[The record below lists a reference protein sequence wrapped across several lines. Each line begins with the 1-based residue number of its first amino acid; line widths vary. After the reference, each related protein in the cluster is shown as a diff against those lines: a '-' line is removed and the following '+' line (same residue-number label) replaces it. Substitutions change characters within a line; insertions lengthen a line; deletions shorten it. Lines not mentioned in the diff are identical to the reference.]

1 MNWMTIIWPM
11 VAGACVTLALINLRV
26 ALGDARRAP
35 HIFFFFSSLAVA
47 VVSGWELALL
57 REHDLARYQV
67 MLRWAVIPIWVMVA
81 SCAGFVWTLFGTG
94 RKWLA
99 ITAVVLNG
107 LAQLANLLSSVPA
120 VRQAVALR
128 QVQTFGGVTFS
139 VPTIVNGPWNL
150 AELASI
156 LALLVFVADA
166 SVQLWNQGGRR
177 RAVVVGGSIFL
188 FLILSRG
195 HAILVEQGLL
205 HTPYLVS
212 FAFLGVIL
220 AMGHELGDEVFRAA
234 RLAHELSESER
245 RMELAAQAASLG
257 FWRWDLKGNQI
268 WATSSARE
276 MFGIPA
282 DQPLDFPY
290 FLGHVHPDD
299 REGLQQAVNRSLTD
313 ATDYEAEYRVLLPD
327 GRIRWIAAR
336 GRPELRP
343 DKNTAFMR
351 GVVLDITER
360 RRSESELQELRHQL
374 SHAGRLSVMGQLAA
388 SLAHEL
394 NQPLGA
400 ILRNAEAAELFLNQ
414 NPPAFDELR
423 EILSDIRK
431 DDQRAGAVIDSLRV
445 LLKRQEVTRQALD
458 LRHLIDEVVALARSD
473 AVGRRISITTDLVSD
488 LPHVWGNRVHL
499 QQVLLNLLL
508 NAMDAVNDV
517 AIELRTV
524 VVQARCH
531 DALVEVAVVDR
542 GVGIPVDRLSHLFEP
557 FVTTKPE
564 GMGLGLSISRTI
576 IQAHGGQISAQ
587 NNPTGGATFRFSVP
601 VASPDSP

>member
-26 ALGDARRAP
+26 AFGQARRAP
-35 HIFFFFSSLAVA
+35 HIFFFFASLSVA
-47 VVSGWELALL
+47 VVNGWELTLL
-57 REHDLARYQV
+57 REHDLAHYQA
-67 MLRWAVIPIWVMVA
+67 MLRWAVIPIWAMAA

-99 ITAVVLNG
+99 VTAVVLNG
-107 LAQLANLLSSVPA
+107 IAQLANLLTTVPA

-128 QVQTFGGVTFS
+128 QVETLGGVTFTL
-139 VPTIVNGPWNL
+139 PTIVNGPWNL
-150 AELASI
+150 VEVASI
-156 LALLVFVADA
+156 VILLVFVADA
-166 SVQLWNQGGRR
+166 SIQLWNQGGRR

-188 FLILSRG
+188 FFVLSRG
-195 HAILVEQGLL
+195 HAILIEEGLL
-205 HTPYLVS
+205 RTPYLVS

-234 RLAHELSESER
+234 RLAHELKESER

-257 FWRWDLKGNQI
+257 FWRWDLSANQI
-268 WATSSARE
+268 WATPSARE

-282 DQPLDFPY
+282 HQHLDFSY
-290 FLGHVHPDD
+290 FLNRVHPED
-299 REGLQQAVNRSLTD
+299 REALQKAVNRSLTD
-313 ATDYEAEYRVLLPD
+313 AIDYEAEYRVLLPD
-327 GRIRWIAAR
+327 GRTRWIAAR

-343 DKNTAFMR
+343 DQTPALIR

-414 NPPAFDELR
+414 DPPALDELR
-423 EILSDIRK
+423 EILCDIRK
-431 DDQRAGAVIDSLRV
+431 DDQRAGAVIDSLRS
-445 LLKRQEVTRQALD
+445 LLKRQDVPRQALD
-458 LRHLIDEVVALARSD
+458 LPHLVDEVVALARSD
-473 AVGRRISITTDLVSD
+473 AVDRRISITTELSSD
-488 LPHVWGNRVHL
+488 LPAVWGNRVQL

-508 NAMDAVNDV
+508 NAMDAMNNV

-531 DALVEVAVVDR
+531 NALVEIAVVDR
-542 GVGIPVDRLSHLFEP
+542 GVGIPAERLRHLFEP
-557 FVTTKPE
+557 FVTTKPQ

-576 IQAHGGQISAQ
+576 IQAHGGQIWAQ
-587 NNPTGGATFRFSVP
+587 NNPTDGATFRFTVP